1 MVTLIKKNFD
11 TVSTPNI
18 ALMEIQPLT
27 HRLGGVP
34 TTVAKKMLEATT
46 QFYTKGDHVV
56 DIVHQKKHHKRR
68 LHKLGVRHIKGLV
81 STD

>member
-18 ALMEIQPLT
+18 AQMEIRPLT

-46 QFYTKGDHVV
+46 QFYTKGDRVV
-56 DIVHQKKHHKRR
+56 DVVYQK
-68 LHKLGVRHIKGLV
+68 
-81 STD
+81 